1 MNENLVSKIL
11 EDMIHYS
18 KGNLHDIAHFMKVY
32 SFARTIAVEEGL
44 KDDLLFS
51 IEITAILHDISCPLC
66 RIKYGNTNGKHQ
78 EEESGPLVKDFLKDY
93 PIEEKTKERINYI
106 ISHHHTITNVDGI
119 DYQIILE
126 ADFLVNADES
136 KMTKEQIM
144 NAEEQFFKTASGK
157 RILESMYLSK
167 E

>member
-1 MNENLVSKIL
+1 MNENLVSQIL
-11 EDMIHYS
+11 DDMIHYS

-44 KDDLLFS
+44 KDDLLIS

-136 KMTKEQIM
+136 HMNREQIM